1 MKLSQLEKNAQ
12 AFFQSGFNCAESVSQ
27 AILEA
32 FSGDI
37 PQDFPRVASAFGG
50 GIGGTHEE
58 ACGTLTGGILAIGY
72 LLGRDQQGASI
83 HTAKDAAK
91 QYREQ
96 FLKIY
101 GTTNCSALLDE
112 FGEQVDSYECKKMVG
127 KMAVVLAKIL
137 KDAGLRMRK

>member
-27 AILEA
+27 AVLEA

-72 LLGRDQQGASI
+72 LLGRDRQGASI
-83 HTAKDAAK
+83 QTAKDAARE
-91 QYREQ
+91 YREQ
-96 FLKIY
+96 FLKTY
-101 GTTNCSALLDE
+101 GSTNCSALLDE
-112 FGEQVDSYECKKMVG
+112 FGEQVDSHECKKMVG